1 MHYIPWKSFACV
13 IYILSALHMK
23 EVIIAFLFPGDF
35 PNPGI
40 KLGSPPTLQA
50 DSLPTE
56 LLEKPN
62 NSYHYWILLC
72 TTYHESVIYI
82 LFTLHT
88 NEVIIIVSSN
98 GNSRG
103 LSDFLKSRI

>member
-1 MHYIPWKSFACV
+1 MHYIPWKLFACV
-13 IYILSALHMK
+13 IYILSTLHMK
-23 EVIIAFLFPGDF
+23 EVIIAFPFPGDF
-35 PNPGI
+35 SNPGI
-40 KLGSPPTLQA
+40 KLGSPTLQV

-56 LLEKPN
+56 LSEKPN

-72 TTYHESVIYI
+72 TTYHEIVIYI

-88 NEVIIIVSSN
+88 TEVIIIVSSN

-103 LSDFLKSRI
+103 LSDFLKSCI

>member
-1 MHYIPWKSFACV
+1 MHYIAWKSFACV

-23 EVIIAFLFPGDF
+23 EVIIAFPFPGDF

-40 KLGSPPTLQA
+40 ELGSPPTLQA